1 MPEVKQTTSEKESE
15 SAAFIKEQ
23 EKRVGEIS
31 QSSDNEITITAD
43 EIREVQKKEGME
55 VQEMSELE
63 DNPYANQNTITDDI
77 SGA

>member
-23 EKRVGEIS
+23 EKKVGEIS

-43 EIREVQKKEGME
+43 EIREV
-55 VQEMSELE
+55 
-63 DNPYANQNTITDDI
+63 
-77 SGA
+77 